1 MRLVWDED
9 AAVAAWVAARIP
21 WVGEAAAFGPCR
33 AIGVARADGTAAAGV
48 VFSSYHP
55 KFASIEIAA
64 ASETPR
70 WLTRAL
76 VRQIMGYP
84 FDQLGCL
91 RVTAVTPRRAMPA
104 RRFLESFGFKRE
116 GLARRGFGAFGDAV
130 IFGMLR
136 REWRGSRW
144 VGEGLEYS
152 PDLDHIPI

>member
-1 MRLVWDED
+1 VKTQIAPRVAEEKSKLPDWSLDES
-9 AAVAAWVAARIP
+9 VAP
-21 WVGEAAAFGPCR
+21 EGEHTASGPD
-33 AIGVARADGTAAAGV
+33 ARADGTAAAGV
-48 VFSSYHP
+48 VFFSYHP

-91 RVTAVTPRRAMPA
+91 RVSAVTPRRAMPA

-116 GLARRGFGAFGDAV
+116 GLARRG
-130 IFGMLR
+130 
-136 REWRGSRW
+136 SRW
-144 VGEGLEYS
+144 VGGGVRC
-152 PDLDHIPI
+152 PKAWI